1 MNVQNIEMIQEVAKA
16 LQELK
21 NDVVFVGG
29 TTVALYLNSE
39 TAGEIRP
46 TDDVD
51 VIIEIF
57 SAAKYSALSEKL
69 LGLKFSPDRSKNAS
83 ICRWK
88 YLGIIVDIMP
98 LDEKVLGFSNKY
110 YRSGFKHK
118 EKLKLPNGTVIFIL
132 PLAYFL
138 ATKLEAFFNRGAK
151 DPRFSKDLEDI
162 VALLSEAKDFNAVFE
177 FDDLVEIIRPLLET
191 LFIDEN
197 VIEAMRGFLQ
207 SAVAGQFDLIKQ
219 RAKLIKNQK

>member
-16 LQELK
+16 LQELN

-69 LGLKFSPDRSKNAS
+69 LGLKFSPDLSKNAP

-110 YRSGFKHK
+110 YKSGFKHK
-118 EKLKLPNGTVIFIL
+118 EELKLPNGTTIFIL

-162 VALLSEAKDFNAVFE
+162 VALLSEAKYFNAVFE
-177 FDDLVEIIRPLLET
+177 FDDLVENKTVVSDI
-191 LFIDEN
+191 
-197 VIEAMRGFLQ
+197 V
-207 SAVAGQFDLIKQ
+207 
-219 RAKLIKNQK
+219 

>member
-69 LGLKFSPDRSKNAS
+69 LGLKFSPDLSKNAP

-110 YRSGFKHK
+110 YKSGFKHK
-118 EKLKLPNGTVIFIL
+118 EELKLPDGTVIFIL

-162 VALLSEAKDFNAVFE
+162 VALLSEAKNFNAVFE
-177 FDDLVEIIRPLLET
+177 FDDLVEKIRPLLAT
-191 LFIDEN
+191 LFKDET

-207 SAVAGQFDLIKQ
+207 SAVAGQFDLIKK
-219 RAKLIKNQK
+219 RAKLIKNQE

>member
-1 MNVQNIEMIQEVAKA
+1 MNVQNVEMIQEVAKA
-16 LQELK
+16 LQELN

-29 TTVALYLNSE
+29 STVALYLNLD

-57 SAAKYSALSEKL
+57 SAAKYSALSDRL
-69 LGLKFSPDRSKNAS
+69 LKLKFSPDLSKNAP

-110 YRSGFKHK
+110 YKSGFKYK
-118 EKLKLPNGTVIFIL
+118 EEFKLPNGETIFIL

-138 ATKLEAFFNRGAK
+138 ATKLEAFYNRGVK

-162 VALLSEAKDFNAVFE
+162 VALLSESKNFDAVYE
-177 FDDLVEIIRPLLET
+177 FDDLVEILRPLLAT
-191 LFIDEN
+191 LFNDEN
-197 VIEAMRGFLQ
+197 MTEAMRGFLQ
-207 SAVAGQFDLIKQ
+207 SAVAGQFELIKE
-219 RAKLIKNQK
+219 RAKLT

>member
-1 MNVQNIEMIQEVAKA
+1 MNVHNIEMIQEVAKA
-16 LQELK
+16 LQELN

-29 TTVALYLNSE
+29 STVALYLNLD
-39 TAGEIRP
+39 TADEIRP

-57 SAAKYSALSEKL
+57 SAAKYSAFSEKL
-69 LGLKFSPDRSKNAS
+69 LALKFSPDQSKNAP

-110 YRSGFKHK
+110 YKSGFKHK
-118 EKLKLPNGTVIFIL
+118 EVLKLPNGQTIFIL

-138 ATKLEAFFNRGAK
+138 ATKLEAFYNRGAK

-162 VALLSEAKDFNAVFE
+162 VALLSESQNFNAVF
-177 FDDLVEIIRPLLET
+177 DYDNLVEVIRPLLAT
-191 LFIDEN
+191 LFNNEN
-197 VIEAMRGFLQ
+197 IIEAMRSFLQ

-219 RAKLIKNQK
+219 RAKLKKP

>member
-1 MNVQNIEMIQEVAKA
+1 MNVHNIEMIQEVAKA
-16 LQELK
+16 LQELN
-21 NDVVFVGG
+21 NDVVLVGG
-29 TTVALYLNSE
+29 STVALYLNLD
-39 TAGEIRP
+39 TADEIRP

-57 SAAKYSALSEKL
+57 SAAKYSAFSEKL
-69 LGLKFSPDRSKNAS
+69 LALKFSPDQSKNAP

-110 YRSGFKHK
+110 YKSGFKHK
-118 EKLKLPNGTVIFIL
+118 EVLKLTNGQTIFIL

-138 ATKLEAFFNRGAK
+138 ATKLEAFYNRGAK

-162 VALLSEAKDFNAVFE
+162 VALLSESQNFNAVFDY
-177 FDDLVEIIRPLLET
+177 DDLVEIIRPLLAT
-191 LFIDEN
+191 LFNNEN
-197 VIEAMRGFLQ
+197 IVEAMRSFLQ

-219 RAKLIKNQK
+219 RAKLIKP

>member
-1 MNVQNIEMIQEVAKA
+1 MIQEVAKA
-16 LQELK
+16 LQELN

-29 TTVALYLNSE
+29 STVALYLNLD
-39 TAGEIRP
+39 TADEIRP

-51 VIIEIF
+51 VIIEIY
-57 SAAKYSALSEKL
+57 SAAKYSAFSEKL
-69 LGLKFSPDRSKNAS
+69 LALKFSPDQSKNAP

-110 YRSGFKHK
+110 YKSGFKHK
-118 EKLKLPNGTVIFIL
+118 EVLKLPNGQTIFIL

-138 ATKLEAFFNRGAK
+138 ATKLEAFYNRGAK

-162 VALLSEAKDFNAVFE
+162 VALLSESQNFNAVFDY
-177 FDDLVEIIRPLLET
+177 DDLVEIIRPLMAT
-191 LFIDEN
+191 LFNNEN
-197 VIEAMRGFLQ
+197 IVEAMRSFLQ

-219 RAKLIKNQK
+219 RAKLIKP